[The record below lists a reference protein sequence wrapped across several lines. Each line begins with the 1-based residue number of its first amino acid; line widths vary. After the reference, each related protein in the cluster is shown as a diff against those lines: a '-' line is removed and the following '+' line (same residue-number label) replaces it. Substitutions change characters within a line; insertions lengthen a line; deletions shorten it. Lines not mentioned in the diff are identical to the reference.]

1 MSLLFIAGVQ
11 MDTQGDDCCN
21 EGITLYSMKHHP
33 VKAIIVEDAIVD
45 PFGTGSLPVYLF
57 VFFSATGYRCIE
69 SYVPF
74 RFCIDN
80 AAICRL

>member
-1 MSLLFIAGVQ
+1 

-45 PFGTGSLPVYLF
+45 PFGTGSLPVSMEQAFILH
-57 VFFSATGYRCIE
+57 R
-69 SYVPF
+69 
-74 RFCIDN
+74 R
-80 AAICRL
+80 